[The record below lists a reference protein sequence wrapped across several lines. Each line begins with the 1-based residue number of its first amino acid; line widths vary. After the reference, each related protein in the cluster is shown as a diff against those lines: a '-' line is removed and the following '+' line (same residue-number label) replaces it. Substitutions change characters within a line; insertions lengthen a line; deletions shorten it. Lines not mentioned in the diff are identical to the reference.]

1 MRNLVF
7 LLLFLIVFGISFYF
21 FLNNSGQSVELT
33 LWGNTKT
40 PALPVGL
47 VVLIAF
53 FIGFILGMLFFPLTY
68 VIKRLSS

>member
-33 LWGNTKT
+33 LWGSTKT

-53 FIGFILGMLFFPLTY
+53 FLGFILGMLFFPLTY